1 MLAAVRSRGGAVT
14 RIDDVRKT
22 IETTLGTLTPA
33 KAQQL
38 ARGLLEPDAR
48 KDQIAKT
55 AGDLLEWS
63 QKNRQK
69 LRDLVRRE
77 IREQLEQTGVASR
90 ADLDALKKRVRELE
104 RAAAPAASGRRSA
117 APVTGATGAAAGAKR
132 KATTSTSAA
141 KRSGSAARPAAKK
154 PPTGG

>member
-1 MLAAVRSRGGAVT
+1 VT

-38 ARGLLEPDAR
+38 AKGLLEPDAR

-77 IREQLEQTGVASR
+77 IREQLEQSGVASR

-104 RAAAPAASGRRSA
+104 RAAGTAASGRRSA
-117 APVTGATGAAAGAKR
+117 ASASPATGAPAGVKR
-132 KATTSTSAA
+132 KATTSKSTS
-141 KRSGSAARPAAKK
+141 KRSARAPEASAENPAA
-154 PPTGG
+154 GG